1 MIKTI
6 LFDLGGVI
14 YTGDVDRA
22 MSRFRDIG
30 LQDVEK
36 RLNAYTQT
44 GIFGK
49 LEDGSMSDTD
59 FLGTLST
66 LCHRD
71 ISWQECQHCWLGYCK
86 ELPERNIAF
95 LERLRHEG
103 YRLVLA
109 SNTNPFVMEWMESGR
124 FDSRGNGIGH
134 YIDHLYVSYKL
145 RHLKPAPDF
154 FLSILEQE
162 NIAPAEA
169 LFIDDSPGNVASA
182 AKLGINTLLAE
193 NGADWT
199 QAMLNELEQLK

>member
-59 FLGTLST
+59 FLG
-66 LCHRD
+66 
-71 ISWQECQHCWLGYCK
+71 
-86 ELPERNIAF
+86 
-95 LERLRHEG
+95 
-103 YRLVLA
+103 
-109 SNTNPFVMEWMESGR
+109 
-124 FDSRGNGIGH
+124 
-134 YIDHLYVSYKL
+134 
-145 RHLKPAPDF
+145 
-154 FLSILEQE
+154 
-162 NIAPAEA
+162 
-169 LFIDDSPGNVASA
+169 
-182 AKLGINTLLAE
+182 
-193 NGADWT
+193 
-199 QAMLNELEQLK
+199 